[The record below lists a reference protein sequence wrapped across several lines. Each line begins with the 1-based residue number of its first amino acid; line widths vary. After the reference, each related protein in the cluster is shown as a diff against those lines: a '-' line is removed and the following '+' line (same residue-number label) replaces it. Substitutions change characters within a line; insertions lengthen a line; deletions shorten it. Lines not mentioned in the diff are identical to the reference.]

1 MTNFYVSRLHLRATT
16 PFDHSIAEAPVL
28 NNDIISYPLAWE
40 QEMISFYEMELA

>member
-16 PFDHSIAEAPVL
+16 PFDRTIAEAPAP

-40 QEMISFYEMELA
+40 QEMISFCELQLA